1 MKIHKEKINFQTKSQ
16 IEFVNVTD
24 QVQEILERSGIREG
38 QVLVFSEHTTMSVVI
53 NHYEPMLLQDF
64 MRTLYRT
71 VPVDGQY
78 SHDMFELRRNS
89 DSDGRSNGH
98 SHCKALLIDNSKTVP
113 VERGKLVLGSKQS
126 IIALEFDGARKRDLF
141 IQVIGL

>member
-1 MKIHKEKINFQTKSQ
+1 MKIHKERINFQTKSQ

-38 QVLVFSEHTTMSVVI
+38 QVLIYSEHTTMSVVI

>member
-1 MKIHKEKINFQTKSQ
+1 MKIHKERINFQTKSQ
-16 IEFVNVTD
+16 IEFVNITD
-24 QVQEILERSGIREG
+24 QIQEILDRSGVREG
-38 QVLVFSEHTTMSVVI
+38 QVLVYSEHTTMSVII

-64 MRTLYRT
+64 MRVLYRT

-78 SHDMFELRRNS
+78 SHDMFELRRTA

-98 SHCKALLIDNSKTVP
+98 SHCKALFIENSKVVP
-113 VERGKLVLGSKQS
+113 VERGKLVLGAKQS
-126 IIALEFDGARKRDLF
+126 IIALEFDGARKRDIF

>member
-1 MKIHKEKINFQTKSQ
+1 MKIHKEKIAFRSKSQ
-16 IEFVNVTD
+16 TEFIDVTD
-24 QVQEILERSGIREG
+24 RVQEIVERSGIREG
-38 QVLVFSEHTTMSVVI
+38 QVLIYSEHTTMSVVI

-71 VPVDGQY
+71 VPIDGQY
-78 SHDMFELRRNS
+78 SHDMFELRRGN

-98 SHCKALLIDNSKTVP
+98 SHCKALLIENSKVVP
-113 VERGKLVLGSKQS
+113 IERGKLVLGAKQS
-126 IIALEFDGARKRDLF
+126 IIALEFDGSRERDLF

>member
-16 IEFVNVTD
+16 IEFVNITD
-24 QVQEILERSGIREG
+24 QVQDILARSGIREG
-38 QVLVFSEHTTMSVVI
+38 QVLVYSEHTTMSVII
-53 NHYEPMLLQDF
+53 NHYESMLLQDF
-64 MRTLYRT
+64 MRVLYRMA
-71 VPVDGQY
+71 PVDGQY
-78 SHDMFELRRNS
+78 SHDMFELRRSS

-98 SHCKALLIDNSKTVP
+98 SHCKALFIENSKVVP
-113 VERGKLVLGSKQS
+113 VERGKLVLGAHQS

>member
-1 MKIHKEKINFQTKSQ
+1 MKIHKERINFQTKSQ

-24 QVQEILERSGIREG
+24 QIQEILDRSGVREG
-38 QVLVFSEHTTMSVVI
+38 QVLVYSEHTTMSVII

-64 MRTLYRT
+64 MRVLYRT

-78 SHDMFELRRNS
+78 SHDMFELRRTA

-98 SHCKALLIDNSKTVP
+98 SHCKALFIENSKVVP
-113 VERGKLVLGSKQS
+113 VERGKLVLGAKQS
-126 IIALEFDGARKRDLF
+126 IIALEFDGARKRDIF

>member
-1 MKIHKEKINFQTKSQ
+1 MKIHKERVSFQTKSQ

-24 QVQEILERSGIREG
+24 QVQEVLERSGIREG

-64 MRTLYRT
+64 MRTLYRLA
-71 VPVDGQY
+71 PVDGQY
-78 SHDMFELRRNS
+78 SHDMFELRRSS

-98 SHCKALLIDNSKTVP
+98 SHCKALLVENSKVVP
-113 VERGKLVLGSKQS
+113 VERGRLVLGARQS
-126 IIALEFDGARKRDLF
+126 IIAVEFDGARKRDLF

>member
-1 MKIHKEKINFQTKSQ
+1 MKIHKEKIKFQTKSQ

-24 QVQEILERSGIREG
+24 QVQEIIDRSGIREG
-38 QVLVFSEHTTMSVVI
+38 QVLVYSEHTTMSVVI
-53 NHYEPMLLQDF
+53 NHYEQMLLQDF
-64 MRTLYRT
+64 MRILYRT

-78 SHDMFELRRNS
+78 SHDMFELRRGS

-113 VERGKLVLGSKQS
+113 VERGKLVLGAHQS
-126 IIALEFDGARKRDLF
+126 IIALEFDGSRERDLF

>member
-1 MKIHKEKINFQTKSQ
+1 
-16 IEFVNVTD
+16 
-24 QVQEILERSGIREG
+24 
-38 QVLVFSEHTTMSVVI
+38 MSVVI
-53 NHYEPMLLQDF
+53 NHYETMLLQDF
-64 MRTLYRT
+64 MRVLYRT

-78 SHDMFELRRNS
+78 SHDMFELRRGS

-113 VERGKLVLGSKQS
+113 VERGKLVLGPHQS
-126 IIALEFDGARKRDLF
+126 VIALEFDGARKRDLF

>member
-1 MKIHKEKINFQTKSQ
+1 MKIYKEKIDFQTKSQ
-16 IEFVNVTD
+16 TEFVNVTD
-24 QVQEILERSGIREG
+24 QVQEILSRSGIREG
-38 QVLVFSEHTTMSVVI
+38 QVLIYSEHTTMSVVI

-78 SHDMFELRRNS
+78 SHDMFELRRQS

-98 SHCKALLIDNSKTVP
+98 SHCKALLIDNCKVVP
-113 VERGKLVLGSKQS
+113 VERGKLLLGARQS
-126 IIALEFDGARKRDLF
+126 IIAIEFDGARKRDLF

>member
-1 MKIHKEKINFQTKSQ
+1 MKIHKERINFQTKSQ

-38 QVLVFSEHTTMSVVI
+38 QVLVYSEHTTMSVVI

>member
-1 MKIHKEKINFQTKSQ
+1 MKIHKERIHFQTKSQ

-24 QVQEILERSGIREG
+24 QVQEIVERSGIREG
-38 QVLVFSEHTTMSVVI
+38 QVLIYSEHTTMSVVI

-64 MRTLYRT
+64 MRTLYRMA
-71 VPVDGQY
+71 PIDGQY
-78 SHDMFELRRNS
+78 SHDMFELRRQS

-98 SHCKALLIDNSKTVP
+98 SHCKALLVENSKMVP
-113 VERGKLVLGSKQS
+113 VERGKLILGGKQS
-126 IIALEFDGARKRDLF
+126 IIAVEFDGGRKRDLF

>member
-1 MKIHKEKINFQTKSQ
+1 MKIHKEKIDFQTKSQ
-16 IEFVNVTD
+16 IEFINVTD
-24 QVQEILERSGIREG
+24 QVQEILDRSGIREG
-38 QVLVFSEHTTMSVVI
+38 QVLVYSEHTTLSVAI

-64 MRTLYRT
+64 MRVLYRT

-98 SHCKALLIDNSKTVP
+98 SHCKALLIDNCKTVP
-113 VERGKLVLGSKQS
+113 VERGKMILGARQS
-126 IIALEFDGARKRDLF
+126 VIAVEFDGARKRDLF
-141 IQVIGL
+141 IQVMGL

>member
-1 MKIHKEKINFQTKSQ
+1 MKIHKERINFQTKSQ
-16 IEFVNVTD
+16 IEFINVTD
-24 QVQEILERSGIREG
+24 QVQEIIERSGIREG
-38 QVLVFSEHTTMSVVI
+38 QVLVYSEHTTMSVVI

-78 SHDMFELRRNS
+78 SHDMFELRRSN

-113 VERGKLVLGSKQS
+113 VERGKMVLGTKQS

-141 IQVIGL
+141 VQVIGL